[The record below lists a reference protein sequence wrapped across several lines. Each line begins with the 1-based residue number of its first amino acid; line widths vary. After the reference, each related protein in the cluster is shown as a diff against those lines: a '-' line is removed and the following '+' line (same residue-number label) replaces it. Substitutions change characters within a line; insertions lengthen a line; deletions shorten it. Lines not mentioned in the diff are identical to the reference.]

1 MDAIL
6 DTADIFDMAA
16 ILAMATALDTEAI
29 IAMATIL
36 AIKYK
41 LLKNTYKKERLQL
54 KSLSFVG
61 IPGLEP
67 GKTGPESVVLPLHH
81 IPIFNCFGSNT
92 LASVLRVQ
100 RYGLFLNHQN
110 FWRLFL

>member
-1 MDAIL
+1 MVSNKVVSRFDRVLFDQIL
-6 DTADIFDMAA
+6 TKLEKEKNA
-16 ILAMATALDTEAI
+16 
-29 IAMATIL
+29 
-36 AIKYK
+36 K
-41 LLKNTYKKERLQL
+41 LLNFNNLAFL
-54 KSLSFVG
+54 NVG

-81 IPIFNCFGSNT
+81 IPIFNYFGSNT

-100 RYGLFLNHQN
+100 RYGLFLKRQN